1 MKFTVFN
8 IFPLDWTLPVN
19 IVNLF
24 FIFYCVH
31 LRLQVFVGF
40 VRNNDC
46 RVLECLGIYK
56 SIVDTVENIKKPF
69 DFLYATSLLVLTPN
83 LIITT
88 YLGLIK
94 LKNHGEINLE
104 YIADF
109 LTRGLY
115 CLQDFTLLFVPAV
128 SAGILTY
135 RAQQL
140 LLMLHDRLLQER
152 SEDHADDIELFID
165 YVEARPLALT
175 VFEVIRLDWSLPVL
189 VLNLCITYQIVVV
202 QLTHIY

>member
-1 MKFTVFN
+1 MVYGPNFQIIGGILFLRNSLFLQIDSFYNFIRFDK
-8 IFPLDWTLPVN
+8 ILLP
-19 IVNLF
+19 
-24 FIFYCVH
+24 
-31 LRLQVFVGF
+31 
-40 VRNNDC
+40 
-46 RVLECLGIYK
+46 
-56 SIVDTVENIKKPF
+56 
-69 DFLYATSLLVLTPN
+69 
-83 LIITT
+83 
-88 YLGLIK
+88 
-94 LKNHGEINLE
+94 E

-135 RAQQL
+135 QAQQL